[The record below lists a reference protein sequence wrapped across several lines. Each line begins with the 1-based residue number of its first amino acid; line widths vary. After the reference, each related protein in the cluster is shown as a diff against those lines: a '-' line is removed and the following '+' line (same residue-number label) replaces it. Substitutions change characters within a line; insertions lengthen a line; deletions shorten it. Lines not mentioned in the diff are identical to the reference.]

1 MVQDTNALVA
11 IKAVIRSKLTTKLLE
26 NLESEISILK
36 RITHRNIV
44 ELKDCLV
51 GPSLP
56 ASFSAH
62 AESTCQ
68 KTDTHIYLIMA
79 FCSAGDL
86 SLYIRKRGDLVAL
99 TASNQGLLQDGG
111 KATEL
116 DLRRVMYPH
125 PKEGGLNETIVRCF
139 LGQLG
144 QSLLL
149 RLNTRAEA

>member
-1 MVQDTNALVA
+1 
-11 IKAVIRSKLTTKLLE
+11 
-26 NLESEISILK
+26 
-36 RITHRNIV
+36 
-44 ELKDCLV
+44 
-51 GPSLP
+51 
-56 ASFSAH
+56 
-62 AESTCQ
+62 
-68 KTDTHIYLIMA
+68 MA

-111 KATEL
+111 KGKEL

-144 QSLLL
+144 ESGLVRTQRRS
-149 RLNTRAEA
+149 RS